1 MRHKR
6 YRDAL
11 NVERAS
17 KLIRLAQLY
26 EVELPADLKVPDW
39 NEIKESERQI
49 PHSDSGNKLT
59 DVDSNGQVR
68 ANNHVSEVLQG
79 NSESAVEFNKLW
91 AGQKHG
97 NNSQVSKPNDK
108 LVQIN
113 RRQTQQTKMPNVL
126 KIESE
131 QADQELSIDDNFMEF
146 ENKKEIKQPEL
157 KVLSKLKMKTQVEM
171 LEETESSVRSS
182 SNLQATTTE
191 INALTTSQS
200 SAGVKSI
207 SIKSVSSSDT
217 AFMQGPRH
225 DNRIIDD
232 NLSSVQEEQN
242 KKSQR

>member
-1 MRHKR
+1 
-6 YRDAL
+6 
-11 NVERAS
+11 
-17 KLIRLAQLY
+17 
-26 EVELPADLKVPDW
+26 
-39 NEIKESERQI
+39 
-49 PHSDSGNKLT
+49 
-59 DVDSNGQVR
+59 
-68 ANNHVSEVLQG
+68 
-79 NSESAVEFNKLW
+79 
-91 AGQKHG
+91 
-97 NNSQVSKPNDK
+97 
-108 LVQIN
+108 
-113 RRQTQQTKMPNVL
+113 MPNVL

-200 SAGVKSI
+200 SVGVKSI

-232 NLSSVQEEQN
+232 NLSSVQEE
-242 KKSQR
+242 